1 MVRAGRLM
9 GPPGDPL
16 VEAALRVAVSAVDL
30 AAADRFDR
38 ELRAAR
44 WEAERTGSSAPLP
57 LFVHRWRTYIAAHG
71 LPCRS

>member
-1 MVRAGRLM
+1 MRE
-9 GPPGDPL
+9 PGDPR
-16 VEAALRVAVSAVDL
+16 VEAALRVTVSALDL

-44 WEAERTGSSAPLP
+44 QEAERADSAAPLR
-57 LFVHRWRTYIAAHG
+57 LFVQRWRMYITERG